1 MAKNAVQLAFIIFLV
16 IAFLVGAYV
25 YATIDLKQMILKLE
39 GMEDRYP
46 PSHDTPPS
54 EEPVCPDLLIQRGKL
69 LYLYNSQ
76 IEEKAGENPKV
87 FNNLDEYVN
96 HLEKQKIAGKSCP
109 VLFLQ
114 QETNTQGQDVYRVRP
129 SPTNP
134 QPQLPLTSS
143 LLIPPNKKI
152 VNVADASRENGY
164 NTGMYAGFDP
174 YGQYIGKHTDVDLI
188 HESTEKQKIS
198 DNPMDL
204 NWGGVLYTQDQVN
217 AGKYVDN
224 QVTRPNYTTP
234 KGGEFIPI
242 PNSGI
247 PQYPGQSLPFEA
259 NIATHV

>member
-25 YATIDLKQMILKLE
+25 YATIDLKQMIYKFE
-39 GMEDRYP
+39 GMEDRDP
-46 PSHDTPPS
+46 QNNDTPPS

-96 HLEKQKIAGKSCP
+96 HLEKQKIARKSCP
-109 VLFLQ
+109 VLYLQ

-129 SPTNP
+129 SPTNQ

-143 LLIPPNKKI
+143 LLIPPDNKI
-152 VNVADASRENGY
+152 VKVLDASRDTGY
-164 NTGMYAGFDP
+164 NTDMYAGFDP
-174 YGQYIGKHTDVDLI
+174 YGLYIGKRTDIDLI
-188 HESTEKQKIS
+188 HESTEAVNPS
-198 DNPMDL
+198 DNPMDF

-217 AGKYVDN
+217 AGKYDEN
-224 QVTRPNYTTP
+224 QVTRTNYPTP

-247 PQYPGQSLPFEA
+247 PPYSGNGLPFEA
-259 NIATHV
+259 NVATHV